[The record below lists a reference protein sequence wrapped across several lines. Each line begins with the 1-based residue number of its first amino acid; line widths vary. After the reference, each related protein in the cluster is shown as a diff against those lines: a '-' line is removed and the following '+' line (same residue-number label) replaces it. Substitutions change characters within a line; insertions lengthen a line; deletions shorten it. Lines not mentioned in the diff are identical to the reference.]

1 MEQLFGVRTVVLVT
15 AFFAFL
21 VFMSFL
27 NYKRNLAEFKR
38 VALGLFGCW
47 CFFLFI
53 LTMHS
58 SLVEE
63 LKSAQHTRYV
73 QADSAAST
81 AFVVLCSAIFLA
93 LLCAGF
99 WRYIKQGLKE
109 LNQQLNQE
117 GENR

>member
-63 LKSAQHTRYV
+63 LKSLNIPDMCRLIVLQRTTKAV
-73 QADSAAST
+73 EAALS
-81 AFVVLCSAIFLA
+81 FLLYCVLASGATSSRVSRNLTS
-93 LLCAGF
+93 
-99 WRYIKQGLKE
+99 
-109 LNQQLNQE
+109 N
-117 GENR
+117 